1 MKLTEYVRL
10 SRVDPR
16 FTVPFHLRALD
27 GEYLVTTDLGDHAFL
42 TPDELRRTVEGD
54 VQPGE
59 PLWERLRSANLLA
72 SEIDVTEQARRYWRK
87 KSFLG
92 YGPSLHA
99 FVLTE
104 RCNHGCQYCHSSIVG
119 MSRLDTDMTREVA
132 SKAVDVALSTTS
144 PWLNIEF
151 QGGEPTANWDVL
163 TYIVEQARERNRR
176 LGKQLSFSLVTN
188 FSLMTEE
195 RLDWLL
201 ENRVQICTSLDGP
214 EDLHNRIR
222 IFSGGNS
229 HALTVRWIARVN
241 ERYREMGLDPILYR
255 VEALPTITRHSL
267 HRWKDIV
274 DEYVRVGCRAVFL
287 RKLDPFGF
295 AEATRKNLGYSM
307 DEFLEFYRNALAYVI
322 ELNKQGVQVME
333 RNAAIMLCKIVG
345 DYDPNYL
352 DLRTPGGAAIGQLA
366 YHPNGNVYSSDEGR
380 MVAAMGDDA
389 FLIGNVERDSYRD
402 IMGSG
407 AVRALVLASTN
418 DAQPGCATCVYKA
431 WCGQQPEYNY
441 KTQGS
446 IFGRMQDSAWC
457 TKHKGIFDT
466 LLTWLK
472 NAPADERELI
482 SRWTI
487 SRPQEHYLQ
496 DAGPG
501 GEVEVLPA
509 PVPREADEPVLRRA
523 SR

>member
-1 MKLTEYVRL
+1 MNMTDLVRL
-10 SRVDPR
+10 RRVKPG
-16 FTVPFHLRALD
+16 FAVPFNLRVLD
-27 GEYLVTTDLGDHAFL
+27 DAVLVSTDLGDHAFL
-42 TPDELRRTVEGD
+42 EPEELRRFVEGD

-59 PLWERLRSANLLA
+59 ALWDRLAAANLIAGEL
-72 SEIDVTEQARRYWRK
+72 DVTAQARRYWRK

-119 MSRLDTDMTREVA
+119 MGRVDTDMSRETA
-132 SKAVDVALSTTS
+132 SRAIDVALSTTS

-163 TYIVEQARERNRR
+163 TYVVTEARLRNAR
-176 LGKQLSFSLVTN
+176 LGKKLSFSLVTN
-188 FSLMTEE
+188 FSLMTEA
-195 RLDWLL
+195 RLDWLV

-222 IFSGGNS
+222 IFNGGNS

-255 VEALPTITRHSL
+255 VEALPTITRLSL
-267 HRWKDIV
+267 PRWKDIV

-307 DEFLEFYRNALAYVI
+307 EEFLEFYRKALAYII

-366 YHPNGNVYSSDEGR
+366 YHPQGNVYSSDEGR
-380 MVAAMGDDA
+380 MVAAMGDEA
-389 FLIGNVERDSYRD
+389 FLIGNVHRDTYRD
-402 IMGSG
+402 IMQSD

-418 DAQPGCATCVYKA
+418 DSQPGCATCVYKA

-457 TKHKGIFDT
+457 MKHRGIFDI
-466 LLTWLK
+466 LLRWLHS
-472 NAPADERELI
+472 APADERELI
-482 SRWTI
+482 TRWTI

-496 DAGPG
+496 PAEAPATLR
-501 GEVEVLPA
+501 VEEPA
-509 PVPREADEPVLRRA
+509 PLLRAADAR
-523 SR
+523 